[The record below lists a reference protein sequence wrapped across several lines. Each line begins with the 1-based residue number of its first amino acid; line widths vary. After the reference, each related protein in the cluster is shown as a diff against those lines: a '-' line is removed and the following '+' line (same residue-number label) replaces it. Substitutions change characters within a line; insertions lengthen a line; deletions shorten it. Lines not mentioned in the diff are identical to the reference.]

1 MKIRTLIID
10 DEALARALIVNF
22 LKDNPD
28 FEIVGEA
35 ADGFEGLKLIQELNP
50 DLLILD
56 IQMPKITGLE
66 MLELLD
72 KPPCTIFSTAYD
84 QFAITAFE
92 KNAIDY
98 LLKPY
103 SKDRFEKALTK
114 AKEKIQIHA
123 DFKDEVSLVQQS
135 IHEQGRQ
142 TERIVVKDG
151 SKIEVIAIEKIV
163 FIESYGDYVWIHTS
177 ENKYLKL
184 QTMKEMESILRTGF
198 LRIHRSNLVNISY
211 IQKLELYEKQSYQII
226 LKTGKKL
233 AVSKAGYKEL
243 KMVLGW

>member
-10 DEALARALIVNF
+10 DEELARALTVNY
-22 LKDNPD
+22 LKDQAD
-28 FEIVGEA
+28 FEIIGQA
-35 ADGFEGLKLIQELNP
+35 ADGFEGLKLIQELKP

-72 KPPCTIFSTAYD
+72 SPPHTIFSTAYD
-84 QFAITAFE
+84 QFAIEAFE

-103 SKDRFEKALTK
+103 SKDRFEKALLK
-114 AKEKIQIHA
+114 IKEKMA
-123 DFKDEVSLVQQS
+123 LKNSFSEEVSLVQTS
-135 IHEQGRQ
+135 LLEQGKNTDRL
-142 TERIVVKDG
+142 VVKNG
-151 SKIEVIAIEKIV
+151 SKIEIIATEKVV
-163 FIESYGDYVWIHTS
+163 FVEAYGDYVWIHTP
-177 ENKYLKL
+177 EGKFLKL
-184 QTMKEMESILRTGF
+184 QTMKQLEQMLSKGF

-211 IQKLELYEKQSYQII
+211 IQKLELYGKQSYQLI
-226 LKTGKKL
+226 LKTGQKL

-243 KMVLGW
+243 KEVLGW